1 MDILGLIRRLPEI
14 VAYDKFDD
22 DFFDRLNY
30 SHTVAILTVFAII
43 VTNRQFSENQIKCW
57 VRLPHHPPIFFFF
70 SFFIGSR
77 SIHWKLRTI
86 CQSNLFYKKH
96 VFS

>member
-14 VAYDKFDD
+14 VSYNKFDD

-57 VRLPHHPPIFFFF
+57 VRIFISSINRKSNIFFCL
-70 SFFIGSR
+70 IGSS
-77 SIHWKLRTI
+77 SIYW
-86 CQSNLFYKKH
+86 
-96 VFS
+96 